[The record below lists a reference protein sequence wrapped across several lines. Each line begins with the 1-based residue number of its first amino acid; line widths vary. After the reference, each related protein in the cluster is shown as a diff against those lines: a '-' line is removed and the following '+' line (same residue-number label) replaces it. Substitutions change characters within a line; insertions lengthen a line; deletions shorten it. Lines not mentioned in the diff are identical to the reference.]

1 MKTYSFQA
9 MGSGILIAMDTE
21 STDLVS
27 MAGQATGWFEEW
39 EQIFSRF
46 RLTSELNEVNR
57 SSGKWTRVSET
68 FWTVLQISLQNKAI
82 THGLV
87 TPEAL
92 NALESAGYSV
102 SFEEMATHMETI
114 LRQPIILSESGEIEL
129 DEEKRSIKLPRGV
142 RIDLGGVVKGW
153 AAWQTMLRL
162 QTSAPV
168 LVDAGGDIA
177 ISGFM
182 NGNQPWPVGVINPQ
196 DASQNLYLLMVG
208 GGGLATSGRDYRK
221 WQRDGRWQ
229 HHIIDPRID
238 RPAETDVL
246 SATVFAKDLVTAEA
260 YAKMG
265 LILGSEFAKSELD
278 TVEKLAY
285 FLVLED
291 GRQISNYSFNE
302 MVWNERWI
310 NQRNQISA

>member
-1 MKTYSFQA
+1 
-9 MGSGILIAMDTE
+9 MGSRILIAMDTE
-21 STDLVS
+21 STDFVS
-27 MAGQATGWFEEW
+27 MTGQATAWFEEW

-57 SSGKWTRVSET
+57 CSGKWTQVSET
-68 FWTVLQISLQNKAI
+68 FWSVLKISLMNKEM

-102 SFEEMATHMETI
+102 SFEEMANHMESL
-114 LRQPIILSESGEIEL
+114 LRQPILQSEGGEIEL
-129 DEEKRSIKLPRGV
+129 DEESRSIKLPQGR

-162 QTSAPV
+162 CESAPV

-182 NGNQPWPVGVINPQ
+182 NGNQPWPVGVTNPQ
-196 DASQNLYLLMVG
+196 DASQNLSLLMVG
-208 GGGLATSGRDYRK
+208 IGGLATSGRDYRK
-221 WQRDGRWQ
+221 WQREGRWQ

-238 RPAETDVL
+238 KPAETDVL

-265 LILGSEFAKSELD
+265 LILGSESARSELD
-278 TVEKLAY
+278 TVEGLAY

-291 GRQISNYSFNE
+291 GTQISNYSFNE

-310 NQRNQISA
+310 NQQKQISA

>member
-1 MKTYSFQA
+1 
-9 MGSGILIAMDTE
+9 MGSRILIAMDTE
-21 STDLVS
+21 STDFVS
-27 MAGQATGWFEEW
+27 MTGQATAWFEEW

-57 SSGKWTRVSET
+57 TSGKWTQVSET
-68 FWTVLQISLQNKAI
+68 FWAVLNISLKNKEM

-92 NALESAGYSV
+92 NALERAGYSV
-102 SFEEMATHMETI
+102 SFEEMANHMESL
-114 LRQPIILSESGEIEL
+114 LRQPILQSEGGEIEL
-129 DEEKRSIKLPRGV
+129 DDESRSIRLPQGR

-162 QTSAPV
+162 QKSAPV

-182 NGNQPWPVGVINPQ
+182 NGNQPWPVGVTNPH
-196 DASQNLYLLMVG
+196 DASQNLSLLMVS

-221 WQRDGRWQ
+221 WQKEGRWQ

-238 RPAETDVL
+238 KPAETDVL

-265 LILGSEFAKSELD
+265 LILGSESARSELD
-278 TVEKLAY
+278 TVEGLAY

-291 GRQISNYSFNE
+291 GTQISNYSFNE

-310 NQRNQISA
+310 NQQKQISA